1 MGTLLANVEG
11 TLTGNASTAST
22 AGGLTGTPNIT
33 VGTIGCGAITG
44 SGDISDSKGNV
55 RQLHKVQ
62 KSGGYTLVA
71 NDAGGYIE
79 MSSSGTVT
87 VPNGIFDGGTMVTIM
102 NNSGSNMTISQGAGM
117 SLYYAADGSTGNRT
131 LGARGVATILFYG
144 HDHSYISGGG
154 LS

>member
-1 MGTLLANVEG
+1 MQN
-11 TLTGNASTAST
+11 
-22 AGGLTGTPNIT
+22 TPNIT

-44 SGDISDSKGNV
+44 TSTVSDSQGNL

-62 KSGGYTLVA
+62 KSSGYTLVA
-71 NDAGGYIE
+71 TDAGGYIE

-87 VPNGIFDGGTMVTIM
+87 VPNGIFNGGTMVTIM
-102 NNSGSNMTISQGAGM
+102 NNSGSDMGITQGGGM
-117 SLYYAADGSTGNRT
+117 SLYNSADGSTGNRT

-144 HDHSYISGGG
+144 HDHSYISGSG